1 MNEIQEKFNAM
12 KAELKEKYIP
22 VVDKIIKTN
31 IKKYLND
38 LHTKINQVLNE
49 ITEINLTQQKVQ
61 QVPRA
66 TVNKLFDVFQEE
78 LKRQNDQRTQ
88 TTAKNVSL

>member
-38 LHTKINQVLNE
+38 LHVKIN
-49 ITEINLTQQKVQ
+49 
-61 QVPRA
+61 
-66 TVNKLFDVFQEE
+66 
-78 LKRQNDQRTQ
+78 
-88 TTAKNVSL
+88 